1 MYYRAQTIISRKV
14 LKTLGKIEQKY
25 ATSIFTPEALNHV
38 IELYTTFKEQSN
50 KKMNATL
57 EADPEICQPLLDM
70 LALCGVHKI
79 EENVLEEIYE
89 QEFVTPKLYLELH
102 EELKKSGV

>member
-1 MYYRAQTIISRKV
+1 M
-14 LKTLGKIEQKY
+14 LKTLGKIEQQY
-25 ATSIFTPEALNHV
+25 ATSIFTKEALTHV

-57 EADPEICQPLLDM
+57 EANPTVCQPLLDT

-79 EENVLEEIYE
+79 EENILEEIYE
-89 QEFVTPKLYLELH
+89 QEFVTPKLYLELQ
-102 EELKKSGV
+102 EELKKNAL